1 MEPTVTATDD
11 RPAPVRLLSI
21 ATQREDG
28 EDPLALCDWI
38 TAQKPAAVLW
48 QGLHPDT
55 VTDVEK
61 RLGMIA
67 HSHDGLAV
75 FLGNGPLALEAVLS
89 PFEQT
94 PGQHPAH
101 IIARHRGDDR
111 PTPRELNLL
120 SVAAC
125 PWDSATRVSQ
135 ARWLTRWSHPG
146 MLTVAAGVW
155 HDVPKSTEVPWDR
168 VGPDSALYVQ
178 RTYASACGHGRHVD
192 DLADRELLAGGY
204 VDAALHYV
212 HWFGRGHVA
221 LAPTSA
227 HGPDRDLMLREVR
240 AYVTGELAAA
250 VAGVRVESDPKVL
263 GWPLAHWPLVID
275 LDPGEL
281 QRIMSR

>member
-1 MEPTVTATDD
+1 MTATDD
-11 RPAPVRLLSI
+11 HPTPVRLLSI

-28 EDPLALCDWI
+28 EDPVALCDWI
-38 TAQKPAAVLW
+38 AAQKPAAVLW

-61 RLGMIA
+61 RLGMLA

-75 FLGNGPLALEAVLS
+75 FLGDGPLLLEAVLS
-89 PFEQT
+89 PFDQT
-94 PGQHPAH
+94 PGRHPAH
-101 IIARHRGDDR
+101 ILARHRGDDR

-125 PWDSATRVSQ
+125 PWDSATRVSE

-178 RTYASACGHGRHVD
+178 RTYASTCGHGRHTD

-227 HGPDRDLMLREVR
+227 HGPDRNLMLREVR
-240 AYVTGELAAA
+240 AYVTAELAAA
-250 VAGVRVESDPKVL
+250 VAGVRVEQPAGLD
-263 GWPLAHWPLVID
+263 WPLAHWPLVID